1 MATEATSPADGD
13 DAWAKYP
20 QTILELHDEPPL
32 RIDLRKPVSPAAC
45 HRLSALGFETFAVM
59 TAENPDGEEPDDA
72 ASQAGARE
80 REVENEQ
87 RSSAL
92 ERALETAMIARIPTT
107 AYSADGEHAERCF
120 AMQLDA
126 RSARR
131 WSQRFSQL
139 AYFYFDGDRFWLQPG
154 TLDKQ
159 PLALPVERRA

>member
-1 MATEATSPADGD
+1 MTSAASSPTDGD

-20 QTILELHDEPPL
+20 DTILELHDDPPL
-32 RIDLRKPVSPAAC
+32 RIDLRKPVSPTARN
-45 HRLSALGFETFAVM
+45 RLAALGFETFAVM
-59 TAENPDGEEPDDA
+59 TAENPDGEEPEDA
-72 ASQAGARE
+72 DSPTGVHQ

-92 ERALETAMIARIPTT
+92 ERALETAVIARIPTT
-107 AYSADGEHAERCF
+107 AYAADGEHAEMCF

-126 RSARR
+126 RTARR
-131 WSQRFSQL
+131 WAERFSQL

-159 PLALPVERRA
+159 PLALPVERRT